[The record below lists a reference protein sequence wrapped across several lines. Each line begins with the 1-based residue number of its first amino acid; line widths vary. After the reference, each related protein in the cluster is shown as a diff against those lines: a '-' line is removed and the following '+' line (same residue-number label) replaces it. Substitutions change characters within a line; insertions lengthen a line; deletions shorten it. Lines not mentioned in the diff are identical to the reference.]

1 MEFCQIQL
9 NYVDWSLQRAEEKV
23 KLLNERGIPVWVMEP
38 VRGGRLVS
46 LPEEAEA
53 NLKSLRPDES
63 VVSWAFR
70 FLQSVEGVTM
80 VLSGMSSMQQVMDN
94 IATWESDR
102 PLSAE
107 EFKAFTDVGRSL
119 FANGALPCTSCHYCV
134 SHCPMGL
141 DIPHLISLY
150 NEYSFSGKGFITSM
164 NMQVLPEDKRP
175 SACIGC
181 HSCTSVC
188 PQQLPIPETF
198 AKFSESLGLRK

>member
-1 MEFCQIQL
+1 MPVLKRFLDAYGEHMEFCQIQL

-94 IATWESDR
+94 IATWGE
-102 PLSAE
+102 
-107 EFKAFTDVGRSL
+107 
-119 FANGALPCTSCHYCV
+119 
-134 SHCPMGL
+134 
-141 DIPHLISLY
+141 
-150 NEYSFSGKGFITSM
+150 
-164 NMQVLPEDKRP
+164 RP
-175 SACIGC
+175 SAQRRG
-181 HSCTSVC
+181 V
-188 PQQLPIPETF
+188 
-198 AKFSESLGLRK
+198 